1 VARAVADA
9 IAAGGL
15 RDGDRLAS
23 ERELCARFGVS
34 RATVRRAL
42 ADLAASGLVE
52 SQPGRGTFVGAPPRV
67 GEPPNTLASFTS
79 VGAARGL
86 IPSSRVLEAGVA
98 PATVEESERFGIA
111 PGAGVFVL
119 TRVRCLDGLPVS
131 VDHSR
136 VPMVRATGIEQ
147 ADFATASLYALLDAA
162 GHGPVRADYAV
173 EAVAATAEQAALL
186 DVAEGAPLLLA
197 HTVSHDGDDK
207 VVELGTMAYRG
218 DRYRFQATLRR

>member
-1 VARAVADA
+1 MARAVAEA

-23 ERELCARFGVS
+23 ERELCEQFGVS

-52 SQPGRGTFVGAPPRV
+52 SQPGRGTFVSPPRV

-79 VGAARGL
+79 IGTARGL
-86 IPSSRVLEAGVA
+86 VPSSRVLEAGIA
-98 PATVEESERFGIA
+98 AATVEESERFGIA

-136 VPMVRATGIEQ
+136 VPMVRAEGIAE
-147 ADFATASLYALLDAA
+147 ADFATASLYAVLDAA
-162 GHGPVRADYAV
+162 GHGPVRADYTV
-173 EAVAATAEQAALL
+173 EAVAATAEQATLL
-186 DVAEGAPLLLA
+186 DVAQGAPLLLT
-197 HTVSHDGDDK
+197 HTVSHDRNDT